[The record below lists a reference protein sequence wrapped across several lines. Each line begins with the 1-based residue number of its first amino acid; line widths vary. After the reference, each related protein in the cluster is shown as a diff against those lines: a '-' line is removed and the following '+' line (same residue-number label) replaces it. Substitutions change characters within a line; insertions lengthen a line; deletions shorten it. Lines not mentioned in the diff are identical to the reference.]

1 MKKPKPEPLD
11 QSGLKHAAVD
21 LLSRRDYSRHELWRK
36 LSPKATSADDL
47 EQVLDEL
54 AESKWQSDE
63 RFASM
68 FVRSRA
74 SRGVGPMRLKQEL
87 KEKGVDG
94 QTVSSAFEESEENWH
109 EKALEVAQRKARSIG
124 IDSPDFK
131 AKLWRF
137 LSYRGFSSDQIS
149 SAIDTI
155 QHESSE

>member
-1 MKKPKPEPLD
+1 
-11 QSGLKHAAVD
+11 
-21 LLSRRDYSRHELWRK
+21 
-36 LSPKATSADDL
+36 
-47 EQVLDEL
+47 
-54 AESKWQSDE
+54 
-63 RFASM
+63 
-68 FVRSRA
+68 
-74 SRGVGPMRLKQEL
+74 MRLKQEL

-149 SAIDTI
+149 SAIDTLL
-155 QHESSE
+155 HESSE